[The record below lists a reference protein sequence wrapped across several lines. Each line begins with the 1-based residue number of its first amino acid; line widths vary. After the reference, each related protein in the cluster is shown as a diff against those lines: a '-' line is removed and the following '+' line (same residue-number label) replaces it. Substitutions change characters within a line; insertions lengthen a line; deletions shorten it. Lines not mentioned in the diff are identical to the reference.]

1 MAKIPAITLTRTGW
15 ALSPS
20 DLATRDLLLAEPT
33 AVLEALGG
41 HGILVPKV

>member
-1 MAKIPAITLTRTGW
+1 MAKIPAITPTRTGW

-20 DLATRDLLLAEPT
+20 DLAIRDLLMANQA

-41 HGILVPKV
+41 LGISVPEV